1 MLLNK
6 ALPVPDSYCSLCYM
20 IRVNMEVFS
29 DVTSPHLPNSRAWR
43 AAKYISVCLKCPSPL
58 RSTSSTSPPLF
69 FSWCFVWDRLHLVS
83 RVFPLGTNHSL
94 YHAEEYIDV
103 SIWQQ
108 GLHVISSI
116 NTTWSA
122 EKCSLFNTPRESQ
135 NQRAQDVSLW
145 SPKRQFNF

>member
-6 ALPVPDSYCSLCYM
+6 VLPVSDSYCSLCYM

-58 RSTSSTSPPLF
+58 WPASSTSPPLF

-94 YHAEEYIDV
+94 YHAGEYIDV
-103 SIWQQ
+103 LSSSRDCMSLVPLIPHDLQQ
-108 GLHVISSI
+108 
-116 NTTWSA
+116 SA
-122 EKCSLFNTPRESQ
+122 LFLTR
-135 NQRAQDVSLW
+135 
-145 SPKRQFNF
+145 